1 MRAGQEDRA
10 TPSRQQAVW
19 AWGANKQGQLSLQ
32 EKDDICG
39 PRPIAALR
47 PIADSRLVAQVSCGK
62 AHTMLLQT
70 DGHVRSCAHP
80 PPQPHIT
87 TTTTTATTTTTIA
100 TTTQQ

>member
-1 MRAGQEDRA
+1 MIVAWGQEDRA

-70 DGHVRSCAHP
+70 DGHVRSCAP
-80 PPQPHIT
+80 
-87 TTTTTATTTTTIA
+87 TTTTATTTIA
-100 TTTQQ
+100 TTTIAITTTTTQP